1 MKTYI
6 LSLDELDDFVKKL
19 PKEGII
25 LLCGDLASGKTTLT
39 KKIAQNLGIKEEIT
53 SPTFSIMQ
61 NYDDILYH
69 YDIYNCGTQ
78 KLLENGLFENLFEDG
93 LHVVEWADKSLENL
107 LNDNSLNYV
116 KITITS
122 FEDKRKYEVIRA

>member
-25 LLCGDLASGKTTLT
+25 LLCGNLASGKTTLT
-39 KKIAQNLGIKEEIT
+39 KKIALNLGIEDEIT
-53 SPTFSIMQ
+53 SPTFNIMQ
-61 NYDDILYH
+61 SYDDILYH
-69 YDIYNCGTQ
+69 YDIYNDGTK
-78 KLLENGLFENLFEDG
+78 KLLETGLFENLFEDG

-107 LNDNSLNYV
+107 LNENSLNYI
-116 KITITS
+116 KITITP
-122 FEDKRKYEVIRA
+122 FEDKRKYEVVRA

>member
-25 LLCGDLASGKTTLT
+25 LLCGNLASGKTTLT
-39 KKIAQNLGIKEEIT
+39 KKIALNLEITDEIT
-53 SPTFSIMQ
+53 SPTFNIMQ
-61 NYDDILYH
+61 SYDDILYH
-69 YDIYNCGTQ
+69 YDIYNDGTK
-78 KLLENGLFENLFEDG
+78 KLLETGLFENLFEDG

-107 LNDNSLNYV
+107 LNENSLNYI
-116 KITITS
+116 KITITP
-122 FEDKRKYEVIRA
+122 FEDKRKYEVVRA

>member
-1 MKTYI
+1 MKTYV
-6 LSLDELDDFVKKL
+6 LSLDELDGFVKKL

-25 LLCGDLASGKTTLT
+25 LLCGNLASGKTTLV
-39 KKIAQNLGIKEEIT
+39 KKIALNLDISQDIT

-61 NYDDILYH
+61 SYDNILYH
-69 YDIYNCGTQ
+69 YDIYNGGTQ

-93 LHVVEWADKSLENL
+93 LHVIEWADKNLEEL
-107 LNDNSLNYV
+107 LNENFLNYI
-116 KITITS
+116 KITITP

>member
-25 LLCGDLASGKTTLT
+25 LLCGNLASGKTTLT
-39 KKIAQNLGIKEEIT
+39 KKIALNLGIEDEII
-53 SPTFSIMQ
+53 SPTFNIMQ
-61 NYDDILYH
+61 SYDDILYH
-69 YDIYNCGTQ
+69 YDIYNDGTK
-78 KLLENGLFENLFEDG
+78 KLLETGLFENLFEDG

-107 LNDNSLNYV
+107 LNENSLNYI
-116 KITITS
+116 KITITP
-122 FEDKRKYEVIRA
+122 FEDKRKYEVVRA